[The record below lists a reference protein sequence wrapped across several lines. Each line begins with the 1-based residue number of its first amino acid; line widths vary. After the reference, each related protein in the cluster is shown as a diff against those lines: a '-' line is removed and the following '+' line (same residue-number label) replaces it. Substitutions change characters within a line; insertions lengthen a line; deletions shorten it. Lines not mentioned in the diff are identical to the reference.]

1 MATRKTDKR
10 RQILDAAVEV
20 FAATGFHKSRVS
32 DIAREAG
39 VADGTI
45 YLYFKSKDDVLISIF
60 EEAMG
65 EMIERAEAAIADLE
79 DPLAQLNRLAVHHME
94 NVEQNKTLAKVLQV
108 ELRLSNTFMKEYQ
121 PKRLRQYM
129 DIIGRIIEEG
139 RRRGVIRRDVDPRIV
154 RRAIFGALDEIAMQW
169 MLTPNPTY
177 SLTDS
182 AAAVADVF
190 VRGLRASPVSA

>member
-1 MATRKTDKR
+1 MSDRKTDKR

-65 EMIERAEAAIADLE
+65 EMIERAEAAIAGIE
-79 DPLAQLNRLAVHHME
+79 DPLEKLRRLAVHHME

-139 RRRGVIRRDVDPRIV
+139 RTRGVIRADVDPRIV

-169 MLTPNPTY
+169 MLTPRPTY
-177 SLTDS
+177 SLTES

-190 VRGLRASPVSA
+190 LRGIRT

>member
-1 MATRKTDKR
+1 MSTRKTDKR
-10 RQILDAAVEV
+10 RQILDAAIEV

-65 EMIERAEAAIADLE
+65 EMIERAEAAIADLD
-79 DPLAQLNRLAVHHME
+79 DPLAKLSRLAVHHME
-94 NVEQNKTLAKVLQV
+94 NVEENKTLAKVLQV

-129 DIIGRIIEEG
+129 DIIGRIIEDG
-139 RRRGVIRRDVDPRIV
+139 RERGRIRADVDPRIV

-177 SLTDS
+177 SLTES

-190 VRGLRASPVSA
+190 VRGIEA

>member
-1 MATRKTDKR
+1 MSTRKADKR
-10 RQILDAAVEV
+10 RQILDAAIEV

-65 EMIERAEAAIADLE
+65 EMIESAEEAIKGLD
-79 DPLAQLNRLAVHHME
+79 DPLDKLTRLAIHHME

-108 ELRLSNTFMKEYQ
+108 ELRLSNTFMKEYH

-129 DIIGRIIEEG
+129 NVIGRTIEEG
-139 RRRGVIRRDVDPRIV
+139 QERGLIRSDVDPRIV
-154 RRAIFGALDEIAMQW
+154 RRAMFGALDEIAMQW

-177 SLTDS
+177 SLTVS
-182 AAAVADVF
+182 AATVADVF
-190 VRGLRASPVSA
+190 VRGIRV